1 MTPHI
6 FTYIHIIK
14 ISWVGLRCL
23 SAASMYL
30 EMVPK
35 SQPLAWV
42 IRATNGQPGSLSV
55 KQQWRLEGGRL
66 FNKESEAYVNLI
78 GNTNAVRGHGNAPN
92 KHKPADKEPTTNFL
106 VRASIISFI
115 KS

>member
-1 MTPHI
+1 
-6 FTYIHIIK
+6 
-14 ISWVGLRCL
+14 
-23 SAASMYL
+23 MYL

-106 VRASIISFI
+106 VRAFALNHLLYQIIISLSI
-115 KS
+115 